1 MTTELETRR
10 NQPPAVAF
18 RKTVESVAQQHYAER
33 ASTPEGQKI
42 VSRFALSF
50 AAAARA
56 SRTPDQFY
64 NCDPASVAA
73 AVALSLDTGLLPG
86 GAMPAVWLIPKGGAL
101 QWMPSHRGLIMLG
114 QQAGYQL
121 RTVAVGM
128 DDELVIEDGE
138 VKRLIQN
145 PDSCPDSLDTLRG
158 IVVYA
163 SRLSDGSRFGSWWLN
178 GAAIRKRATTQG
190 AGPVWRS
197 WPIEMAMKTAIKWVF
212 ARGFVPVESVELDA
226 ALSADNA
233 AEYVEVAPAK
243 RGADALLTA
252 GPPAFDDADLAA
264 AAEIEAM
271 TPAKPPTDPLA
282 DLTALLEGHG
292 LAVADLDAQTVAA
305 GKPPPSTMDS
315 AGLARVV
322 GYLRTDAGRAKLAD
336 LRASLD
342 AAGGE

>member
-1 MTTELETRR
+1 MTTEIETRR
-10 NQPPAVAF
+10 HQPPAVAF
-18 RKTVESVAQQHYAER
+18 RRTVETVAQQHYADR

-56 SRTPDQFY
+56 SRSPDQFY
-64 NCDPASVAA
+64 GCDPASIAA

-128 DDELVIEDGE
+128 DDELAIEDGE
-138 VKRLIQN
+138 VKRLVKD

-163 SRLSDGSRFGSWWLN
+163 TRLNDGSRFGSWWLN
-178 GAAIRKRATTQG
+178 GAAIRKRANTQG

-233 AEYVEVAPAK
+233 AELVEVSPVK
-243 RGADALLTA
+243 RGTDALLTA
-252 GPPAFDDADLAA
+252 GPPAFDADDLAA
-264 AAEIEAM
+264 AAEIA
-271 TPAKPPTDPLA
+271 PAPPADPLA
-282 DLTALLEGHG
+282 DLAALLDSHG
-292 LAVADLDAQTVAA
+292 LTVADLDKQFADG
-305 GKPPPSTMDS
+305 GKPVPSMMNN
-315 AGLARVV
+315 AGLTRLV
-322 GYLRTDAGRAKLAD
+322 GYFGTDAGKAKLAD

-342 AAGGE
+342 TAS

>member
-1 MTTELETRR
+1 MTTEIETRR
-10 NQPPAVAF
+10 HQPPAVAF
-18 RKTVESVAQQHYAER
+18 RRTVETVAQQHYADR

-56 SRTPDQFY
+56 SRSPDQFY
-64 NCDPASVAA
+64 GCDPASIAA

-128 DDELVIEDGE
+128 DDELAIEDGE
-138 VKRLIQN
+138 VKRLVQD

-163 SRLSDGSRFGSWWLN
+163 TRLNDGSRFGSWWLN
-178 GAAIRKRATTQG
+178 GAAIRKRANTQG

-233 AEYVEVAPAK
+233 AERVEVSPVK

-264 AAEIEAM
+264 AAEIA
-271 TPAKPPTDPLA
+271 PVDPLA
-282 DLTALLEGHG
+282 ALAALLDSHG
-292 LAVADLDAQTVAA
+292 LTVADLDQQAA
-305 GKPPPSTMDS
+305 DGGKPAPSTMDS

-322 GYLRTDAGRAKLAD
+322 GYLRTEPGRAKLAD

-342 AAGGE
+342 NGGGE